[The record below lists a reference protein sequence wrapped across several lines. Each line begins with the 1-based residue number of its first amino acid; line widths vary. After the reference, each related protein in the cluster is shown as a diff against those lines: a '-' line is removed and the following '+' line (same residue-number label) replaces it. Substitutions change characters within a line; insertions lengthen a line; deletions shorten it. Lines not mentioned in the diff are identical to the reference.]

1 MSRSDTPPSPHPLP
15 PKTGGEGKSFSAGF
29 TLIEILVALA
39 LLGLT
44 VGAIASVLGN
54 SARGY
59 NAADSAQT
67 ALSLAE
73 DKLETAGVTGPLRA
87 GQTEGQF
94 DERFS
99 WRVAVTNYRDKPPVG
114 AAAAQPGGMGL
125 FRIEVTVGW
134 REGVRESQIALSTIR
149 LAPVQLNQMPQ

>member
-1 MSRSDTPPSPHPLP
+1 MRTNDRNRA
-15 PKTGGEGKSFSAGF
+15 GSAGF

-44 VGAIASVLGN
+44 IGAIASVLSD

-59 NAADSAQT
+59 NAAGNAQT
-67 ALSLAE
+67 ALALAE
-73 DKLETAGVTGPLRA
+73 DKLESAGITEPLRV

-114 AAAAQPGGMGL
+114 AVAAQSDALGL
-125 FRIEVTVGW
+125 FRVQVTVGW
-134 REGVRESQIALSTIR
+134 REGVRDRQIALSTVR
-149 LAPVQLNQMPQ
+149 LAPARFDGAVR

>member
-1 MSRSDTPPSPHPLP
+1 MRTNDRSRA
-15 PKTGGEGKSFSAGF
+15 GSAGF

-44 VGAIASVLGN
+44 IGAIASVLSD
-54 SARGY
+54 SARRY
-59 NAADSAQT
+59 SAAGNAQT

-73 DKLETAGVTGPLRA
+73 DKLESAGVTEPLRV

-99 WRVAVTNYRDKPPVG
+99 WRVAVTNYRDKPPAG
-114 AAAAQPGGMGL
+114 AAAAQSDVLGL

-134 REGVRESQIALSTIR
+134 REGVRDRQIALSTVR
-149 LAPVQLNQMPQ
+149 LAPARSDGALR

>member
-1 MSRSDTPPSPHPLP
+1 MRTNGRSG
-15 PKTGGEGKSFSAGF
+15 TGSAGF

-44 VGAIASVLGN
+44 IGAIASVLGN
-54 SARGY
+54 SAQGY
-59 NAADSAQT
+59 TAADSAQT

-73 DKLETAGVTGPLRA
+73 DKLESAGVIGPLRV
-87 GQTEGQF
+87 GQTEGRF

-99 WRVAVTNYRDKPPVG
+99 WRLAVTNYRDRSPAGAAPSP
-114 AAAAQPGGMGL
+114 AAAAQPDGPGL

-134 REGVRESQIALSTIR
+134 REGVRQSQIALSTVR
-149 LAPVQLNQMPQ
+149 LAPVRLEGVAR